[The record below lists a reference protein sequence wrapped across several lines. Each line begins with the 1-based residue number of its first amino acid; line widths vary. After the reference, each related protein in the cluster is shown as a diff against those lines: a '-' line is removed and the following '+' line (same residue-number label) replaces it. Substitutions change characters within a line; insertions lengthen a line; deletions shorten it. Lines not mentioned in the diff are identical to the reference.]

1 MNIKNKKQLE
11 ELKKNLQSSNS
22 DIDWGD
28 FSNSLMLY
36 VIDDVISKINE
47 INKLHR
53 YFINEVKPTR
63 INALNELIKDKNKQL
78 KVLEQR
84 LQAEQKLITPE
95 FIKSLTPDNVSEVI
109 FYDNN
114 KKWLEK
120 SIKLINDL
128 KLQVKKHQ
136 EEILQLENSN
146 EGFVVDENGKT
157 TSRNDELQKSYKII
171 SDHILNNLHI
181 QISKEKLQAI
191 LSKSEEEQEDEF
203 DF

>member
-1 MNIKNKKQLE
+1 MELKNKRQLE
-11 ELKKNLQSSNS
+11 NLKNS
-22 DIDWGD
+22 ISQETQVDWGE

-36 VIDDVISKINE
+36 VIDDIISKINE

-53 YFINEVKPTR
+53 YFINEVKPSR
-63 INALNELIKDKNKQL
+63 IKALNELIKEKNKQL

-84 LQAEQKLITPE
+84 LKAEQQLISPD
-95 FIKSLTPDNVSEVI
+95 FIKSLTPESVNEVI

-120 SIKLINDL
+120 SIKLINEL
-128 KLQVKKHQ
+128 KNQVKKHT
-136 EEILQLENSN
+136 EEIMQLENSN
-146 EGFVVDENGKT
+146 EGFVVDEDGKT
-157 TSRNDELQKSYKII
+157 TSRNDELQRSYKII
-171 SDHILNNLHI
+171 ADHIVNNLQI

-191 LSKSEEEQEDEF
+191 LEKYKDDSEDDF

>member
-84 LQAEQKLITPE
+84 LHAEQKLITPE
-95 FIKSLTPDNVSEVI
+95 FIKSLTPENVSEVI

-191 LSKSEEEQEDEF
+191 LSKTEEEQEDEF